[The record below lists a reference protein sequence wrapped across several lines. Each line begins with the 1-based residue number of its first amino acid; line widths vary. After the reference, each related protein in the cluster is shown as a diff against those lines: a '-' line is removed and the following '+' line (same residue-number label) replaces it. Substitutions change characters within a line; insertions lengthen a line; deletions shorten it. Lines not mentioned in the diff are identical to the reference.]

1 MRSLSYLRRGLLSA
15 ALAGSLGFGATQALA
30 VPGPGPGGG
39 GNPGG
44 GFCVLGD
51 PGAHAYCQYW
61 CQETMSADG
70 WCLPSGA
77 CTCY

>member
-1 MRSLSYLRRGLLSA
+1 MRSLSYLRRGVLGA
-15 ALAGSLGFGATQALA
+15 AFVGSLGFGATQALA
-30 VPGPGPGGG
+30 GPGPGGG
-39 GNPGG
+39 PSSPG

-70 WCLPSGA
+70 YCLSSGA